1 MQVQDVSFSVID
13 WNSVKPTEHPGETG
27 AATWRTFEFG
37 NLRVRMVEYTPQ
49 YRADHWCSRGHVVL
63 VIRGELVTEL
73 KDGRRFVLP
82 AGSSY
87 QAAENLEPHRSSTAN
102 GATVFIVD

>member
-1 MQVQDVSFSVID
+1 MHISDVPFSVID
-13 WNSVKPTEHPGETG
+13 WSKETPTEHPGETG
-27 AATWRTFEFG
+27 AATWRTFECG
-37 NLRVRMVEYTPQ
+37 NLRVRMVEYSPQ
-49 YRADHWCSRGHVVL
+49 YRANHWCSRGHVVL
-63 VIRGELVTEL
+63 VVRGELVTEL

-87 QAAENLEPHRSSTAN
+87 QAADNLEPHRSSTAN